1 MALNPLREPPERV
14 LIFGGRSFFAQSFL
28 GFLRLEHPSVQIFKS
43 TRSIVKEPDW
53 ITVDPLSWTSVATSI
68 KRVQPDVIVNFAG
81 IVSSDFHR
89 SLAVNA
95 VASKTIA
102 AAAKKWA
109 PHATLIL
116 IGSAAEYGL
125 SKEPVFFRESDDLRP
140 TSIYGISKAMQSSLM
155 PQIIINLPSTIYVR
169 PFNLVGNDM
178 PEHLLFGRVRR
189 ELLRKAKSGQA
200 PTIEVGFLG
209 DFRDFIEV
217 DKASKILYQL
227 MTNGQF
233 GEIYNIGSGNSVS
246 VRNQLLD
253 WLKTQTAGILAET
266 TFAEKGHRAPT
277 FSSSSLEKTGKA
289 LYYS

>member
-28 GFLRLEHPSVQIFKS
+28 RFLLLEHPSVQIFKS

-155 PQIIINLPSTIYVR
+155 PQIVIDLPSAMYVR

-227 MTNGQF
+227 ITSGRF
-233 GEIYNIGSGNSVS
+233 GEIYNIGSGTMRTVREGLEDWLGAKFSSASMPPTLRERS
-246 VRNQLLD
+246 VRN
-253 WLKTQTAGILAET
+253 
-266 TFAEKGHRAPT
+266 PT
-277 FSSSSLEKTGKA
+277 FSAASLEKVSEV
-289 LYYS
+289 LSP